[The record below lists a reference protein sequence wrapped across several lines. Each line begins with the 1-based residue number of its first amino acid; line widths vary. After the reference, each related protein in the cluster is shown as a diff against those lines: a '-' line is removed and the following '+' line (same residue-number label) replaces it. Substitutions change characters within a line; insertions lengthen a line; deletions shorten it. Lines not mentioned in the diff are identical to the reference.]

1 MHDTP
6 HTKEGEQEDEEEEE
20 EAAMEEAKETA
31 DRRKQSSTTLVVSLS
46 MPAVGFI
53 FSCTPV
59 GHVGGRGGGDD
70 HQDLRRASKL
80 AVAGSGITAILRQV
94 RIGGEGEGE
103 GGCGEVRTLGADEGG
118 VADADVEGRGRQKMM
133 DVRACVVGLCA
144 RVLPAGGG
152 DAETVLTFGGLLSSV
167 WTCPHTKFTYMHACV
182 CICV

>member
-59 GHVGGRGGGDD
+59 GHVGSRGGGDD

-103 GGCGEVRTLGADEGG
+103 RTGNL
-118 VADADVEGRGRQKMM
+118 
-133 DVRACVVGLCA
+133 VGM
-144 RVLPAGGG
+144 G
-152 DAETVLTFGGLLSSV
+152 
-167 WTCPHTKFTYMHACV
+167 
-182 CICV
+182 

>member
-59 GHVGGRGGGDD
+59 GHVGGRGGG
-70 HQDLRRASKL
+70 RS
-80 AVAGSGITAILRQV
+80 SGPATCFQA
-94 RIGGEGEGE
+94 
-103 GGCGEVRTLGADEGG
+103 GGCWEWDHGHLAPSENRW
-118 VADADVEGRGRQKMM
+118 GRGR
-133 DVRACVVGLCA
+133 RRGLRGGA
-144 RVLPAGGG
+144 DNGGG
-152 DAETVLTFGGLLSSV
+152 
-167 WTCPHTKFTYMHACV
+167 
-182 CICV
+182 